1 MLASIHPLGE
11 RARGQRF
18 SVTVVALTIGS
29 IGGGAILGAL
39 LGGLGSFIGGS
50 GSVAIRAAVLAVA
63 AVIAAAVD
71 GRRNGSVPSWHRQ
84 VNEAWL
90 GRYRGWVYGFG
101 FGAQLGVGVLT
112 IVTTAAVYLTWIA
125 AAMTASS
132 GRGLVVGASFGLA
145 RSVPLFGSASLV
157 TPGAISARV
166 SRLEGWNG
174 IFGTVTVWAEITT
187 ACAAVLAVAYR

>member
-29 IGGGAILGAL
+29 IGGAATFGAL
-39 LGGLGSFIGGS
+39 LGGLGSFIVGS

-71 GRRNGSVPSWHRQ
+71 GRTRRVPSWHRQ
-84 VNEAWL
+84 VNEDWL
-90 GRYRGWVYGFG
+90 GRYRGWAYGFG

-125 AAMTASS
+125 AAMTVSPA
-132 GRGLVVGASFGLA
+132 RGLVVGASYGLA

-157 TPGAISARV
+157 TPGTVAARV
-166 SRLEGWNG
+166 SRLESWNG
-174 IFGTVTVWAEITT
+174 TFGTVTVWAEIMT
-187 ACAAVLAVAYR
+187 ACAAMLAVVYR

>member
-18 SVTVVALTIGS
+18 AVTVVALTLGS
-29 IGGGAILGAL
+29 IGGGAIFGAL
-39 LGGLGSFIGGS
+39 LGALGSFISGS
-50 GSVAIRAAVLAVA
+50 GSVALRAGVLAVA
-63 AVIAAAVD
+63 ATVGAIVD
-71 GRRNGSVPSWHRQ
+71 AGTRRVPSWHRQ
-84 VNEAWL
+84 VNEDWL

-112 IVTTAAVYLTWIA
+112 IVTTAAVYVTWIG
-125 AAMTASS
+125 AAMTASP

-145 RSVPLFGSASLV
+145 RSVPLFGSASLE
-157 TPGAISARV
+157 TPGAIAARV

-174 IFGTVTVWAEITT
+174 TFGTVTVWAEMTT
-187 ACAAVLAVAYR
+187 ACVAVLVVAFR

>member
-29 IGGGAILGAL
+29 IGGAAIFGAL
-39 LGGLGSFIGGS
+39 LGTIGSFGGGA
-50 GSVAIRAAVLAVA
+50 GSVAVRAVVLGVA
-63 AVIAAAVD
+63 ATIGDIVD
-71 GRRNGSVPSWHRQ
+71 GRTRRVPSWHRQ
-84 VNEAWL
+84 VYEDWL

-112 IVTTAAVYLTWIA
+112 IVTTAAVYVTWIA
-125 AAMTASS
+125 AAMTASPA
-132 GRGLVVGASFGLA
+132 RGLVVGASFGLA
-145 RSVPLFGSASLV
+145 RSVPLFGSASLE
-157 TPGAISARV
+157 TPGAIAARV

-174 IFGTVTVWAEITT
+174 TFGTVTVWAEIMT
-187 ACAAVLAVAYR
+187 ACAAMLAVVYR

>member
-29 IGGGAILGAL
+29 IGGGAIFGAL

-84 VNEAWL
+84 VNEDWL
-90 GRYRGWVYGFG
+90 GRYRGWVYGLG

-125 AAMTASS
+125 AAITASP
-132 GRGLVVGASFGLA
+132 GRGLVVGAGFGLA
-145 RSVPLFGSASLV
+145 RSVPLFASASLV
-157 TPGAISARV
+157 TPGSITTRV
-166 SRLEGWNG
+166 SRWEAWNG
-174 IFGTVTVWAEITT
+174 TFGTVTVCAEITT
-187 ACAAVLAVAYR
+187 ACAAVLAVAHR